1 MNIAQ
6 MLVDFFLS
14 ALGLTIFV
22 GEKLWVRLGKLE
34 LGKGSDN
41 TGKRK
46 YNWSVT
52 GQTMSMCATVVFL
65 LYSVSFMTDL
75 GLRISSLPT
84 RLVT

>member
-22 GEKLWVRLGKLE
+22 GEKLRVRLGKLE

-46 YNWSVT
+46 YNLWELVSDGSNYVNVCN
-52 GQTMSMCATVVFL
+52 GGVSSIFGIVHDRFRATYIL
-65 LYSVSFMTDL
+65 S
-75 GLRISSLPT
+75 PN
-84 RLVT
+84 

>member
-1 MNIAQ
+1 M
-6 MLVDFFLS
+6 
-14 ALGLTIFV
+14 
-22 GEKLWVRLGKLE
+22 RLGKLE

-41 TGKRK
+41 TGKENTT
-46 YNWSVT
+46 YENWSVT